1 MKKLIEWLKGL
12 PWAKAAKAAAQII
25 IPAAV
30 GSGAAILSGCSDL
43 RPQAKTQTMSL
54 YAIGIPGI
62 ARPLAVTSLRS
73 CAQSPCSLRGFP
85 PKRSFFGTYRH
96 AVHSGRRQPGRR
108 REQAGSAQS
117 AIGESAGE
125 VVGG

>member
-30 GSGAAILSGCSDL
+30 GSGAAILAGCSDL

-73 CAQSPCSLRGFP
+73 CAQSLRSLRGFP
-85 PKRSFFGTYRH
+85 PKRSFFGAWASPARH
-96 AVHSGRRQPGRR
+96 TTPLAN
-108 REQAGSAQS
+108 SAWFKVRIR
-117 AIGESAGE
+117 AP
-125 VVGG
+125 

>member
-30 GSGAAILSGCSDL
+30 GSGAAILAGCSDL

-73 CAQSPCSLRGFP
+73 YAQSPCSLRGFP

-96 AVHSGRRQPGRR
+96 AVLPGRRQPGRR

-117 AIGESAGE
+117 GIGESAD
-125 VVGG
+125 